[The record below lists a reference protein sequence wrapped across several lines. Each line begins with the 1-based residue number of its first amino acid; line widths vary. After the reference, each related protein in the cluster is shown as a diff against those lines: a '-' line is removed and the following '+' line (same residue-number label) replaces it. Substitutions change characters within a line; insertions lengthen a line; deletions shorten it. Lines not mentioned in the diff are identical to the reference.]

1 MFYVYEHW
9 RPDRDEPFYVGKG
22 RGGRANL
29 MARRNRHHKAIQAK
43 LHRLGLSVEVRIVAS
58 GLSEEDAFNLEKQQI
73 AMYSSNGIDL
83 ANMTIGGE
91 GPAGRIGLRGEK
103 NPNFGKPSPMRG
115 KKMTDEQR
123 HKISIAMKGK
133 KTRLGAVLSDETK
146 RKIAKAHKGKPS
158 SMKGIPKSEEHKAKI
173 SASVSKAQMGDKNHF
188 YGRKHTEETK
198 AKISATKRSA
208 SCRTAP

>member
-22 RGGRANL
+22 RGGRANM

-43 LHRLGLSVEVRIVAS
+43 LHRLGLAVEVRIVAS
-58 GLSEEDAFNLEKQQI
+58 DLSEQAAFDLEKQRI
-73 AMYSSNGIDL
+73 SMYISNGIDL

-91 GPAGRIGLRGEK
+91 GPAGRIGLRGAK

-115 KKMTDEQR
+115 KKMRDEQR

-133 KTRLGAVLSDETK
+133 KTRLGAVLSEETK
-146 RKIAKAHKGKPS
+146 RKIADAHKGKLS

-173 SASVSKAQMGDKNHF
+173 SVSVSKAQMGNKNHF